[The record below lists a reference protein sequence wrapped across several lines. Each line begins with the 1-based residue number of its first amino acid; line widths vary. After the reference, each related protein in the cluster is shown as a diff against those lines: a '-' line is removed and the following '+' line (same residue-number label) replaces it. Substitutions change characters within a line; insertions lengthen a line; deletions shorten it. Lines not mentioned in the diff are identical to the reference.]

1 MNLLVLQIQIFL
13 MTYDV
18 LLKIIMLIKK
28 EKESSKRDYCDQAR
42 SNQMY
47 LR

>member
-1 MNLLVLQIQIFL
+1 MHESASTANTNLP
-13 MTYDV
+13 YDV
-18 LLKIIMLIKK
+18 LLRIIMLIKK
-28 EKESSKRDYCDQAR
+28 EKELSKRDYCDQAR